1 MQKFIYA
8 VIENTPENQSIATM
22 TGIADAPLEAV
33 NYRELIAVVSDVDP
47 ARFAG
52 EGEQPHLPADL
63 LKYQQVN
70 AALLAHGAVLPLKF
84 GLTSV
89 DASAVM
95 AVLERAYLQLRA
107 QLARLVGKVEL
118 VVQATWD
125 ISQRIAAIAQAHPEW
140 IDADA
145 VQTGK
150 RLFEAMEA
158 EKKTYQT
165 AIHQPLATLAQDF
178 SDAARKSDN
187 VMFNRSY
194 LVARSQ
200 EAAFDAAM
208 NDLGE
213 TFDARLTFRYIGP
226 LPAYSFVNI
235 ALNQGN
241 FALLEQARLS
251 LSVPEKFTWGA
262 IKSAYR
268 AALLANHPD
277 HHPDDPEAAQ
287 RCKTIVAAYEVLT
300 AYCQSFPDFAARG
313 NAGEYDFSPAAV
325 EQVFILNTK
334 GALLARGN

>member
-8 VIENTPENQSIATM
+8 VIENTPKNQSIATM
-22 TGIADAPLEAV
+22 MGIGDAPLEAV
-33 NYRELIAVVSDVDP
+33 NYLDLIAVVSDVDT

-52 EGEQPHLPADL
+52 EGEQLHLPADL

-70 AALLAHGAVLPLKF
+70 AALLAQGAVLPLKF
-84 GLTSV
+84 GLTAA
-89 DASAVM
+89 DAPAVM
-95 AVLERAYLQLRA
+95 AVLKRTYLQLRA
-107 QLARLVGKVEL
+107 QLARLTSKVEL

-125 ISQRIAAIAQAHPEW
+125 IPQRIAVIAQAHPEW
-140 IDADA
+140 IDADP

-150 RLFEAMEA
+150 RLFEAIEA
-158 EKKTYQT
+158 EKKTYQA
-165 AIHQPLATLAQDF
+165 AIHQSLAKLAQDF
-178 SDAARKSDN
+178 SDASHKSDN
-187 VMFNRSY
+187 MMFNRSY
-194 LVARSQ
+194 LVERSQ

-213 TFDARLTFRYIGP
+213 AFDARLTFRYIGP
-226 LPAYSFVNI
+226 LPVYSFVNI

-251 LSVPEKFTWGA
+251 LSVPEKTTFGQ

-277 HHPDDPEAAQ
+277 HHPNDPDAAQ
-287 RCKTIVAAYEVLT
+287 RCKTIVAASEVLT

-313 NAGEYDFSPAAV
+313 NTGEYDFSQAAV
-325 EQVFILNTK
+325 EQVFILDTK
-334 GALLARGN
+334 SALLARGN